1 MPMNKHPVE
10 TYQGYTIFI
19 ISGIR
24 PTMFTAEKSDPTKG
38 ITITDDSLDAVR
50 AKIDETLGMAVKFRI
65 NTWTGPVVNQT
76 FQNPKVRIKCGCE
89 HNPNGLAI
97 IVESPYDLDI
107 VVGSIEARPLR
118 RSKRF
123 RRHRNNNFN
132 LLQIRILR
140 RPKTFE

>member
-1 MPMNKHPVE
+1 MPMKKYPLE
-10 TYQGYTIFI
+10 QYQDYTIFI
-19 ISGIR
+19 ISGIV
-24 PTMFTAEKSDPTKG
+24 PTMFTAEKSDPSKG
-38 ITITDDSLDAVR
+38 ITITDDSLDAVK
-50 AKIDETLGMAVKFRI
+50 AQIDKTMAMATRLHI
-65 NTWTGPVVNQT
+65 NTWNGPVVNQT
-76 FQNPKVRIKCGCE
+76 FQNPKVSCE

-107 VVGSIEARPLR
+107 VVGSVEARPLR

-123 RRHRNNNFN
+123 KRHHNNNFN

>member
-1 MPMNKHPVE
+1 MPVKKYPVE
-10 TYQGYTIFI
+10 TYKGYTIFV

-24 PTMFTAEKSDPTKG
+24 PPMFTAEKSDPTKG
-38 ITITDDSLDAVR
+38 ITITDDSLDAVK
-50 AKIDETLGMAVKFRI
+50 AQIDKTLSLAVNLRI
-65 NTWTGPVVNQT
+65 NTWDGPVVNQT

-97 IVESPYDLDI
+97 IVETPYDLDI
-107 VVGSIEARPLR
+107 VVGSVEARPLR
-118 RSKRF
+118 RSKHS

>member
-1 MPMNKHPVE
+1 
-10 TYQGYTIFI
+10 
-19 ISGIR
+19 
-24 PTMFTAEKSDPTKG
+24 
-38 ITITDDSLDAVR
+38 
-50 AKIDETLGMAVKFRI
+50 MAMATRLHI
-65 NTWTGPVVNQT
+65 NTWNGPVVNQT